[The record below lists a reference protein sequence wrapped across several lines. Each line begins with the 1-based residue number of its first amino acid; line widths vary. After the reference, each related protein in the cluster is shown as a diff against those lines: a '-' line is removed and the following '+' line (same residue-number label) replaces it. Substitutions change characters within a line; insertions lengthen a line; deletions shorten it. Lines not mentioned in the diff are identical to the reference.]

1 MLIRQA
7 SLAVLVAGLSGA
19 LFAADFDV
27 VILNGRVMDPENK

>member
-7 SLAVLVAGLSGA
+7 SLAVLVAG
-19 LFAADFDV
+19 DFDV